1 MKNQTVK
8 HYHGKQQEMEQQSGN
23 GRRRI
28 MPGGLRRVGRWAA
41 AFLLAGFLAG
51 ASFGTPGMDS
61 VSAAQTIQTQAA
73 ALELGELPLTA
84 DNAQRLDFTINA
96 GNVSKYDNAVLTGS
110 FSDEDGNIARKR
122 IVIDGTT
129 VNLTIRDVSID
140 RSAWYATTAA
150 IELINGAKLN
160 LTLEG
165 DNVLKGSI
173 GGAGIGVG
181 EDCTLTITG
190 QSMGTLT
197 AVGGSYYGGA
207 AGIGANGTGAYA
219 GKPREVIQKFG
230 TIIIEGGTVNAEG
243 GTYYYRGVLES
254 SGAGI
259 GGSGYGS
266 EGTIIIRGGVVNA
279 VGGTGA
285 AGIGGGCAGHVD
297 KIEITGGKVT
307 ASAVGDKT
315 DSKIQGAAIGSGYNG
330 NFQEAMPCGEISITG
345 GEITA
350 DGNIGY
356 GTGDNE
362 YDGGSIRIG
371 GEAKLDVT
379 GTISPKDP
387 EGVAYTLQLTV
398 YDLKLVG
405 SQNIPGTAELKNQK
419 KTTTCTVAGASAAIE
434 LEYFAESALTG
445 KQDVKVTLGAD
456 VYQTQVDFQ
465 EGRTDYTVQIGQPLC
480 DTRLRLDIDWNRKTK
495 TRKVIAL
502 RVRQAGKELGSQEYY
517 AGETTECPESR
528 DYLYVQMYLPEGEQY
543 DITAAIKDVNGGEP
557 VTVSGQTVKSDVEN
571 MLYVLPL
578 NVELTDVDSTDNLAE
593 VTVSGKKDIKVYYL
607 VSGSELTD
615 AEVQEK
621 AGAGETVSL
630 KLTGGTQTF
639 SVAASDVETDVTC
652 YVIAKGSN
660 GYSAVYRQSFHSGKM
675 AAVKAMLYKRGET
688 EGIAYATLDAAVAAA
703 QKPENAGCTVRL
715 QENMTHS
722 GTLTVNGGSFTL
734 DVNGK
739 QLTAEDRTTLLQ
751 LDGGSLTLKDS
762 VGTGSMVGGKRVGTT
777 VANMIVANGGT
788 LTIQNGNYW
797 VNAKGSG
804 ADADKGAV
812 IYTDEGANP
821 VVKIKDGS
829 FGRKT
834 QCSKYGFYM
843 QSGILEVEGGTFVDV
858 WNYAIKNTDATISGG
873 EFQSNLIL
881 SHDNA
886 KLRGGSFS
894 SIYVADDEGEIAS
907 NGDCTKL
914 LDGTYGEKYQ
924 YKYKKNG
931 NLVEAKDAKG
941 NSLFNVEVVCK
952 LPELNRSAQITIVGR
967 GNGQPM
973 IGDTLECT
981 FIEYVS
987 WDEWTE
993 LGTPT
998 YNWYSV
1004 DGEDGEDVK
1013 LVHTDS
1019 GRANDKYTVTA
1030 DDIGKMIYC
1039 EVSVENYQKSVCT
1052 KPKGPVTKYRLSNI
1066 TNLFQQKP
1074 TKYYTGEPVTLTAED
1089 FAAAGVGANNGW
1101 NLQLDT
1107 DFIVQR
1113 YEDNIEVGD
1122 YATVWIEGIGEYIN
1136 STRGTF
1142 YIQYKTMDVTPT
1154 VKGLGADGWTDYVE
1168 LVAPVG
1174 YTISFYQKE
1183 GYAGSIFYDT
1193 ESDADGV
1200 QLTYYLKENAT
1211 GYISDAMQLND
1222 TVKVDTTAPGFTG
1235 EADGISFGLN
1245 NWKESE
1251 KELTFDIR
1259 THSAPM
1265 AVHATDALS
1274 GIQTYYYYAD
1284 RVQDT
1289 ANYKV
1294 LTDYQL
1300 LGRSFTE
1307 AADGKF
1313 TLDEDGSYVVYAYA
1327 VDKAGNQ
1334 SAVICSNGIVIDN
1347 TAPKLTADVPAES
1360 IEANDA
1366 DVEFTLDEAGT
1377 VYYYY
1382 CDSNSSLGL
1391 NATPSFDELVALPG
1405 CCTAVPVSGEQA
1417 GQLQN
1422 IHLSD
1427 LDYNTEYAVY
1437 LVAEDIL
1444 ENVGK
1449 VQRLRFKTEK
1459 LAPVLKEA
1467 PTLTGEYGTKAK
1479 DLQPTGGKVCQS
1491 DGETILEGTWSIATA
1506 NMGLD
1511 LVLQAGEEKNYGV
1524 IFTVTSA
1531 GGLNDTYE
1539 DLECDAKVV
1548 ITPRDIASFT
1558 VEDIADCE
1566 YNDTEQKP
1574 EPVVKWTDSYNTERT
1589 LTNGMDYQVSYRDN
1603 IHAGTATII
1612 ITGQGNYQGTLEKE
1626 FRITQAKNEFTS
1638 TLTCDSYTYDKEAVP
1653 APNVTA
1659 KYGTVIYEYA
1669 KVPDNGNPPED
1680 GAYTTELPVKA
1691 GEWCVRAYV
1700 PETEDYAGMCS
1711 GGVPFTIR
1719 KAKYRNGMQYGE
1731 YVSYRDWTGETVTV
1745 PGDKFFPNPPEDC
1758 GKITY
1763 SVKVSDNSNILEGSA
1778 AVDENGTLSYRLR
1791 QVAASE
1797 IEYGSKGAWIT
1808 YQIFTEN
1815 YEIDGDSGWRIEV
1828 VDLLNFSVW
1837 DWVEIDGSNELTY
1850 GQKLS
1855 ALNLKSE
1862 GSLVYDVHM
1871 NEVEGSFEWL
1881 EPESVPAVGTASA
1894 TYYFRHSLKESYKTY
1909 QNEIAITVVPA
1920 EPEVTAPVLSEGV
1933 TITYDRTKTLGELAP
1948 MDGYVTASAT
1958 GGIWTGG
1965 SAAWTVGDNRVTVDG
1980 SWSWQ
1985 NPDVVPTVDNNGY
1998 VAVFTPTDTNYKQT
2012 TAVVTL
2018 SVEKATPDITEK
2030 PTASAITYGQTLAES
2045 TLSGGAGN
2053 VAGTFAWK
2061 DGDVK
2066 PTVSDD
2072 DATPYEVVFTSEDS
2086 NWGTAE
2092 TTVTLKVHKAPRPS
2106 NMPQT
2111 KMEPAHSV
2119 KTVGEVELPQ
2129 GWCWEE
2135 TDALQELADETAV
2148 TATAVY
2154 NGSDKGNYETESA
2167 EIVLIRSKCEHAST
2181 TVNGRKDATCQAEGY
2196 TGDTV
2201 CTECGVTLLVGT
2213 VIPKTAHSYT
2223 GAVTKAATTEEEG
2236 VMTYSCSACGH
2247 SYTEAIPKLT
2257 PTPKPEEDKT
2267 PAPTEAPTATPAP
2280 TAAPTE
2286 APTATPDPTAAPAET
2301 PEATPAPT
2309 AAPTEAPTATPDPTA
2324 APAETPEA
2332 TPDPT
2337 AAPTEAPTATS
2348 APATAPTTA
2357 PAAKATEA
2365 PAAKPATTP
2374 VPVPAT
2380 KPAVM
2385 PVPDMEM
2392 PYLKKDTGKN
2402 SWELIGE
2409 QLENT
2414 QDNGVIDVEM
2424 NGTTTV
2430 PGEIFDTIK
2439 DRDVTVVFHMGDGI
2453 TWTVNGRD
2461 VTAAGKNIDL
2471 GVVFGEE
2478 AGKTIPVEVIN
2489 NVTGERYSVNLTLAY
2504 DGEFGFK
2511 ATLTLNMDKKNAGL
2525 FANLFYYN
2533 EQSGELEFICADEID
2548 SQGEVG
2554 LTFTHASDY
2563 TIIID
2568 RQSMEP
2574 GAVEDPVNPAAADEV
2589 SATGSFPLIPG
2600 LLIALAVIILGA
2612 AGILLVKAGKKTEE

>member
-315 DSKIQGAAIGSGYNG
+315 DSKIRGAAIGSGYNG

-356 GTGDNE
+356 GTGDNK
-362 YDGGSIRIG
+362 YDGGSICIG

-379 GTISPKDP
+379 GTISLKDP
-387 EGVAYTLQLTV
+387 MGVAYTLQFTV

-405 SQNIPGTAELKNQK
+405 RQNIPGTAELKNQK

-465 EGRTDYTVQIGQPLC
+465 EGRTDYTVQIGQPLY
-480 DTRLRLDIDWNRKTK
+480 DTRLRLDIDWNWKTK

-502 RVRQAGKELGSQEYY
+502 SVWQAGKELGSQEYY

-543 DITAAIKDVNGGEP
+543 DITAAIEDVNGGKP
-557 VTVSGQTVKSDVEN
+557 VTVSGQMVKSDVEN

-593 VTVSGKKDIKVYYL
+593 VTVSGKKGIKVYYL
-607 VSGSELTD
+607 VSASELTD
-615 AEVQEK
+615 AAVQEK
-621 AGAGETVSL
+621 AEAGETVSL
-630 KLTGGTQTF
+630 TLTGGTQTF

-660 GYSAVYRQSFHSGKM
+660 GYSAVYRKSFHSGKL
-675 AAVKAMLYKRGET
+675 AAVEAMLYRHGET
-688 EGIAYATLDAAVAAA
+688 KGIAYATLDAAVAAA
-703 QKPENAGCTVRL
+703 QKPENAGCTVCI
-715 QENMTHS
+715 QEDMTHS

-739 QLTAEDRTTLLQ
+739 QLTEEDRTTLLQ
-751 LDGGSLTLKDS
+751 LNGGSLTLKDS
-762 VGTGSMVGGKRVGTT
+762 VGTGSMVGGKRVKDT

>member
-8 HYHGKQQEMEQQSGN
+8 QHLGKQQKMEKQNGN
-23 GRRRI
+23 DRKRSVD
-28 MPGGLRRVGRWAA
+28 GLRRVGRWAA
-41 AFLLAGFLAG
+41 TFLLAGFLAG
-51 ASFGTPGMDS
+51 ASFGTPGMDR
-61 VSAAQTIQTQAA
+61 VNAAQIIQTQAA
-73 ALELGELPLTA
+73 VLELDKLPLTT

-96 GNVSKYDNAVLTGS
+96 GNVSKYNNAVLTGS

-129 VNLTIRDVSID
+129 VNLTIRDVNID
-140 RSAWYATTAA
+140 RNAWYATTAA

-165 DNVLKGSI
+165 NNVLKGSI

-181 EDCTLTITG
+181 EDCTLTITA
-190 QSMGTLT
+190 QSTGTLT

-207 AGIGANGTGAYA
+207 AGIGANGTGAYQ

-230 TIIIEGGTVNAEG
+230 TIIIEGGTVKAEG
-243 GTYYYRGVLES
+243 GTYSYKGVLES

-259 GGSGYGS
+259 GGSGFGS

-285 AGIGGGCAGHVD
+285 AGIGGGCTGHVD

-356 GTGDNE
+356 GTGDNK

-379 GTISPKDP
+379 GTISLKDP
-387 EGVAYTLQLTV
+387 VGVAYTLQLTV

-405 SQNIPGTAELKNQK
+405 RQNIPGTAELKNQK

-480 DTRLRLDIDWNRKTK
+480 DTRLRLDIDWNWKTK
-495 TRKVIAL
+495 TRKVTAL
-502 RVRQAGKELGSQEYY
+502 SVRQAGKELGSQEYY

-543 DITAAIKDVNGGEP
+543 DITATIEDVNGGEP

-578 NVELTDVDSTDNLAE
+578 NVELTDVDNTDNLAE

-607 VSGSELTD
+607 VSRSELTD
-615 AEVQEK
+615 AAVQEK
-621 AGAGETVSL
+621 AKAGETESRT
-630 KLTGGTQTF
+630 LTGGTQTF
-639 SVAASDVETDVTC
+639 SVAASDVETKVTC
-652 YVIAKGSN
+652 YVIAEGSN
-660 GYSAVYRQSFHSGKM
+660 GYSAVYRHSFHSGKLV
-675 AAVKAMLYKRGET
+675 AVKAMLYRHGET
-688 EGIAYATLDAAVAAA
+688 KGIAYATLDAAVAAA
-703 QKPENAGCTVRL
+703 QKPENAGCTVRI
-715 QENMTHS
+715 QEDMTHS

-751 LDGGSLTLKDS
+751 LNGGSLTLKDS
-762 VGTGSMVGGKRVGTT
+762 MGTGSMVGGKRVKNT

-788 LTIQNGNYW
+788 LTILNGNYW
-797 VNAKGSG
+797 VNGNG
-804 ADADKGAV
+804 AENDTGAV
-812 IYTDEGANP
+812 IYTAEGAKP

-829 FGRKT
+829 FGKKN
-834 QCSKYGFYM
+834 QCSKRGFYM
-843 QSGILEVEGGTFVDV
+843 QSGTLEVEGGTFVDA
-858 WNYAIKNTDATISGG
+858 WNYAIKDTEATIGGG

-881 SHDNA
+881 SQDNA
-886 KLRGGSFS
+886 KLRGGSFATLM
-894 SIYVADDEGEIAS
+894 VADEAGNIAS
-907 NGDCTKL
+907 DGDCSQL

-924 YKYKKNG
+924 YKKNG

-941 NSLFNVEVVCK
+941 NSLFNVEVICV
-952 LPELNRSAQITIVGR
+952 LQELDRSAKITIV
-967 GNGQPM
+967 NGGTRQPM
-973 IGDTLECT
+973 VGDTLQCT
-981 FIEYVS
+981 FEPYPVGKE
-987 WDEWTE
+987 WDVIDTH
-993 LGTPT
+993 T
-998 YNWYSV
+998 YNWYRV
-1004 DGEDGEDVK
+1004 DGEEAT
-1013 LVHTDS
+1013 LVHTGS
-1019 GRANDKYTVTA
+1019 GRWNCTYDVTA
-1030 DDIGKMIYC
+1030 DDIGKKLYC
-1039 EVSVENYQKSVCT
+1039 EVVFEKYQNVRTEPT
-1052 KPKGPVTKYRLSNI
+1052 KTVTKYRLNAI
-1066 TNLFQQKP
+1066 NTLFKNTV
-1074 TKYYTGEPVTLTAED
+1074 TKYYAGEPVTLTAED
-1089 FAAAGVGANNGW
+1089 FADAGVGGNNNL

-1113 YEDNIEVGD
+1113 YENNTEVGR
-1122 YATVWIEGIGEYIN
+1122 ATVWVEGIGEYIN

-1154 VKGLGADGWTDYVE
+1154 VKGLGADGWTDCVE

-1174 YTISFYQKE
+1174 YTISFSQKE

-1334 SAVICSNGIVIDN
+1334 SAVICSDGIVIDN

-1391 NATPSFDELVALPG
+1391 NATPSFDELVALLG
-1405 CCTAVPVSGEQA
+1405 CTAVPVSGEQA

-1459 LAPVLKEA
+1459 LAPVLKEV

-1479 DLQPTGGKVCQS
+1479 DLQPTGGKVCRW
-1491 DGETILEGTWSIATA
+1491 DGETVLEGTWSLAADNI
-1506 NMGLD
+1506 GLE
-1511 LVLQAGEEKNYGV
+1511 LVPMVGEEKNYGV
-1524 IFTVTSA
+1524 IFTATSA

-1719 KAKYRNGMQYGE
+1719 KAKYRNGRQYGE

-1797 IEYGSKGAWIT
+1797 IEYGSKQAWIT

-1828 VDLLNFSVW
+1828 VDLLNFSVR

-2066 PTVSDD
+2066 PIVSDG

-2135 TDALQELADETAV
+2135 TDALQELADEMAV

-2380 KPAVM
+2380 KPAVT

-2563 TIIID
+2563 TIIIN